1 MPLEEHDPTL
11 AGLEAALAALAP
23 MPGRIDRDALLF
35 RAGQASVP
43 RRGWAWPGAAATLG
57 VLAAT
62 LGALLAVRPAATPV
76 ERVIHVYVKEAAPP
90 TANVPDPAPVPSAF
104 ALPSDVIASH
114 EPPINY
120 LQLEKQIMRW
130 GLEAMPDTPETQPP
144 SGRPLTRDSL
154 PGTPREPTSFT
165 SFFDLRS
172 VFQ

>member
-62 LGALLAVRPAATPV
+62 LGALLAVRPATKPV
-76 ERVIHVYVKEAAPP
+76 ERIVYVYVKEPAAPTP
-90 TANVPDPAPVPSAF
+90 TADEPAPVPLESQ
-104 ALPSDVIASH
+104 LPPGAVASQH
-114 EPPINY
+114 
-120 LQLEKQIMRW
+120 
-130 GLEAMPDTPETQPP
+130 
-144 SGRPLTRDSL
+144 
-154 PGTPREPTSFT
+154 
-165 SFFDLRS
+165 LRS
-172 VFQ
+172 AIYIAP